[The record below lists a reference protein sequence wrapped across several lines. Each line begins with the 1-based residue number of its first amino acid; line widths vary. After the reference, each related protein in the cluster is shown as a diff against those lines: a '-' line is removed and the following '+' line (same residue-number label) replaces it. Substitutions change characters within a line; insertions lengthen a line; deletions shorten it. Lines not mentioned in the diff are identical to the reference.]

1 MAKKSVREM
10 GKHEKR
16 RHSLSFKTLLTT
28 QLLALLLGVILVAA
42 GFLLYFL
49 GIMWET
55 CDRTSNMAAAEAL
68 MLDRSDA
75 DAKTK
80 EILQVYDSTPEEIRG
95 DGKSPEYRD
104 KFLPTMDE
112 MFRELQ
118 EDLRI
123 TKEELGLRNSFIVA
137 IDEETNRMIYLIDS
151 DPDMKTF
158 CWPGTW
164 DTYKP
169 HEISVLVYGKRV
181 SALQRQLGLRDRPQ
195 ATITYLPAYGLRCT
209 GGTTLY
215 KEGKYTVMLCL
226 DEKLDH
232 MITSSKIFL
241 VEYNILMFIVIF
253 LISIISVALIRRSMV
268 RPIRQMAGAA
278 RDYAE
283 DKQSGESSS
292 NHFKDLNIQSGD
304 EIEELSLTMSDMET
318 SLAEY
323 VANLTE
329 VTAEQ
334 EHIRTE
340 LNLASR
346 IQATMLP
353 STFPAFPERDE
364 FDIFALMHPA
374 REVGGDF
381 YDFFLIDDDHLA
393 MMIADVS
400 GKGIP
405 AALFMMGSKIIL
417 DNRIMDTGSPAFAL
431 EQANDMIMT
440 NNQEEMFVTVW
451 IGILEI
457 STGRIVASNAGH
469 EKPLVIHP
477 DGHAEMIRDKNG
489 FVVGGMENMKYRDY
503 ELKLEPGSKLI
514 LYTDGVPEAS
524 TAANDQFGMVRLL
537 EVVNGMK
544 DVSAQEA
551 LESIENAV
559 KEFVGEDEQFDDMT
573 MLCLQY
579 NGK

>member
-1 MAKKSVREM
+1 MANKSVREM

-68 MLDRSDA
+68 MLDRNDA

-80 EILQVYDSTPEEIRG
+80 EILKVYDSIPEETRG
-95 DGKSPEYRD
+95 DGSSSEYQDR
-104 KFLPTMDE
+104 FLPVMDE

-253 LISIISVALIRRSMV
+253 LIGIISVALIRRSMV
-268 RPIRQMAGAA
+268 RPIKQMAGAA

-283 DKQSGESSS
+283 DKQSGESTS
-292 NHFKDLNIQSGD
+292 NHFKDLKIQSGD

-364 FDIFALMHPA
+364 FDIYALMHPA

-489 FVVGGMENMKYRDY
+489 FVVGGLENMKYRDY